1 MGKILD
7 FIMAKD
13 WEEFQRV
20 QLYKKIGNYLSIKD
34 MDFIEGNKLLEII
47 K

>member
-1 MGKILD
+1 MGKIFD

-20 QLYKKIGNYLSIKD
+20 QLYKKLGDSPLIK
-34 MDFIEGNKLLEII
+34 KKQLEET